1 MTSCGRLPPG
11 FLWSLLDGS
20 SPVREFE
27 LSNVI
32 PRERKLLFTP
42 EILQDPYPAYARLH
56 AEGPLHYLEVGANGA
71 AAWSIFSHAECSAI
85 AKDPRLSAKRAHKLI
100 LPLPFERQP
109 KFKELAHLFSLWM
122 IFMDAPE
129 HTRLRKLLNKGFAP
143 GVIEALRP
151 QVEAIVDRML
161 GSLRPG
167 SEIELISEFANPLP
181 VRIILELLGI
191 PQELNDMLVDLSRAV
206 AGFRGTPTPT
216 VEQAQAGQAGL
227 IRLNEFFRE
236 TVAERRRNKGK
247 DLISLL
253 IDIEEQGEVLTEDEV
268 FAQCTALLFAGH
280 ETTRNLIGNGMYT
293 LLRNPDQATELRD
306 HPEII
311 RSAVEELLRYES
323 PVQFTS
329 RVLKED
335 MEICGQRIPRNWSIL
350 CMLGAANRD
359 PKQFDD
365 PDRLNLKR
373 LKNEHLAFSAGPHFC
388 IGNQLARME
397 GQVALLNL
405 VRRFPQMRLTGP
417 RPEWTPTFGFRG
429 LKALRVTL

>member
-1 MTSCGRLPPG
+1 MTNVTNRPSRHRSTPMPKAGARGVTSCGRLPPG

-161 GSLRPG
+161 GSLR
-167 SEIELISEFANPLP
+167 
-181 VRIILELLGI
+181 
-191 PQELNDMLVDLSRAV
+191 
-206 AGFRGTPTPT
+206 RGP
-216 VEQAQAGQAGL
+216 
-227 IRLNEFFRE
+227 RLN
-236 TVAERRRNKGK
+236 
-247 DLISLL
+247 S
-253 IDIEEQGEVLTEDEV
+253 
-268 FAQCTALLFAGH
+268 
-280 ETTRNLIGNGMYT
+280 
-293 LLRNPDQATELRD
+293 
-306 HPEII
+306 
-311 RSAVEELLRYES
+311 SASS
-323 PVQFTS
+323 PILCRCASFS
-329 RVLKED
+329 SCLEY
-335 MEICGQRIPRNWSIL
+335 PRN
-350 CMLGAANRD
+350 
-359 PKQFDD
+359 
-365 PDRLNLKR
+365 
-373 LKNEHLAFSAGPHFC
+373 
-388 IGNQLARME
+388 
-397 GQVALLNL
+397 
-405 VRRFPQMRLTGP
+405 
-417 RPEWTPTFGFRG
+417 
-429 LKALRVTL
+429 